1 MKRGFAPLAA
11 IVSFVSAVSCCLPV
25 GTVFAAAGFAGAAAF
40 LISARPYLM
49 GLSILLLG
57 AGFWQA
63 YGASNCPVKRNR
75 MAVFL
80 LWTAT
85 GLLLLLF
92 LFPQNI
98 AGLLA
103 DWFAQAPK

>member
-1 MKRGFAPLAA
+1 
-11 IVSFVSAVSCCLPV
+11 
-25 GTVFAAAGFAGAAAF
+25 
-40 LISARPYLM
+40 
-49 GLSILLLG
+49 
-57 AGFWQA
+57 
-63 YGASNCPVKRNR
+63 

-103 DWFAQAPK
+103 DWFARAPK

>member
-1 MKRGFAPLAA
+1 
-11 IVSFVSAVSCCLPV
+11 
-25 GTVFAAAGFAGAAAF
+25 
-40 LISARPYLM
+40 
-49 GLSILLLG
+49 
-57 AGFWQA
+57 
-63 YGASNCPVKRNR
+63 

-92 LFPQNI
+92 LFPQDI

-103 DWFAQAPK
+103 DWFGPPPK